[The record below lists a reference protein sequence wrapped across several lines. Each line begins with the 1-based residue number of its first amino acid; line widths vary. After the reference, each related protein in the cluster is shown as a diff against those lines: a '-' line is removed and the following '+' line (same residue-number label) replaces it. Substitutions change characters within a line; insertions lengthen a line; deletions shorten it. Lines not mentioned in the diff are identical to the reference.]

1 MMKKIGDRKDVI
13 AGRAYKT
20 RGGLTI
26 NDFVKT
32 SDGRWVY
39 KSKSE
44 AAKKR
49 WNNNPNL
56 RATFEDSRAEA
67 FKKKNNK
74 NNK

>member
-1 MMKKIGDRKDVI
+1 MKKLIGKRADVI

-20 RGGLTI
+20 QSGLTI
-26 NDFVKT
+26 DDFVKT

-49 WNNNPNL
+49 WNRDANL
-56 RATFEDSRAEA
+56 RQRFNNSRAA
-67 FKKKNNK
+67 PFTKGSKNKK
-74 NNK
+74 

>member
-20 RGGLTI
+20 RSGLTI
-26 NDFVKT
+26 NDFKKT
-32 SDGRWVY
+32 KDGRWVY

-49 WNNNPNL
+49 WNNDINL
-56 RATFEDSRAEA
+56 RSTFEESRADA

-74 NNK
+74 NK